1 MSSAEGLSEGS
12 VFADRYTVVGQL
24 GAGGMGAVYEVIHHE
39 TRRRRAMKVLLPI
52 LVSDPDARQRFAQE
66 ATITAVLESEHLVET
81 FDAGVDRASG
91 CPFLV
96 MELLRG
102 ESLGSFLGAG
112 RRLSPPQVLEI
123 LRQVARTL
131 DRTHAAGI
139 IHRDIKP
146 DNLFLTNRED
156 GTLRVKV
163 LDFGIAKLTQLA
175 SKSRNTVNIGTPLY
189 MAPEQLEGARLDHA
203 CDLFS
208 LAHVAFE
215 LLTGESYWEPE
226 LRRVQ
231 NTLALLRVMEAPLPE
246 APSARAA
253 RLGAPCGP
261 AFDAWF
267 MRATARQPAARYPSA
282 VALVE
287 AFTIAIGSSPHVQH
301 FAAPLVLVRQSA
313 SSLPE
318 RAGGTLRGLAS
329 NPGFTEES
337 TEDRATAP
345 GSAPMT
351 ADVMSWKQARDSA
364 AHRLR
369 RWLTLGVAIGISLL
383 AALLM
388 VFFVPGGDAAP
399 GASTARTVGDE
410 NAPQPGLLVGTAPD
424 TTPSASSSAMGSAL
438 QPATSTSG
446 RKTTP
451 SSGRPATTAP
461 KKPMTRAEICRAFPE
476 RCM

>member
-1 MSSAEGLSEGS
+1 MSSAEGLAAGS
-12 VFADRYTVVGQL
+12 VFADRYTVVRRL
-24 GAGGMGAVYEVIHHE
+24 GSGGMGAVYEVMHHE
-39 TRRRRAMKVLLPI
+39 TRRKRALKVLLPI

-66 ATITAVLESEHLVET
+66 ATITAELESEHLVET
-81 FDAGVDRASG
+81 FDAGIDRVSG

-102 ESLGSFLGAG
+102 ESLGSFLASG
-112 RRLSPPQVLEI
+112 RRLSPPQVLDI
-123 LRQVARTL
+123 LQQVARTL

-215 LLTGESYWEPE
+215 LLTAESYWEPE

-231 NTLALLRVMEAPLPE
+231 NTLALLKVMEGPLPE
-246 APSARAA
+246 PPSVRAA
-253 RLGAPCGP
+253 RLGAQCAP

-267 MRATARQPAARYPSA
+267 LRATARQPATRYPSA
-282 VALVE
+282 AALVE
-287 AFTIAIGSSPHVQH
+287 AFTIAIGASPHVQYVG
-301 FAAPLVLVRQSA
+301 APLVLTQQTVPS
-313 SSLPE
+313 E
-318 RAGGTLRGLAS
+318 RGGGTFRGLAS
-329 NPGFTEES
+329 SPGFTEES

-345 GSAPMT
+345 RSAPLT
-351 ADVMSWKQARDSA
+351 ADLMTWKRARMSAGQRI
-364 AHRLR
+364 R
-369 RWLTLGVAIGISLL
+369 RWLTIGVAIGLSLIGVL
-383 AALLM
+383 
-388 VFFVPGGDAAP
+388 
-399 GASTARTVGDE
+399 
-410 NAPQPGLLVGTAPD
+410 LLVFLVPKTSEGPTAATSARAIAESAGPAPVEVV
-424 TTPSASSSAMGSAL
+424 TTSPETTSSETTSSL
-438 QPATSTSG
+438 PPATSVSVRKATAQPSG
-446 RKTTP
+446 K
-451 SSGRPATTAP
+451 SSAP
-461 KKPMTRAEICRAFPE
+461 PVKKPLTREEICRAHPE